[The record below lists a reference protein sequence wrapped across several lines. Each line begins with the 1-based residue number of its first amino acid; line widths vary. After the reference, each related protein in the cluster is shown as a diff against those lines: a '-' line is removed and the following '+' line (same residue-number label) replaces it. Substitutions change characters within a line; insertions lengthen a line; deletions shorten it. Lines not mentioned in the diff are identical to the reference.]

1 MKKETGFNELVRKV
15 RKELFGKGPE
25 RIHTSF
31 VDNLAISILY
41 GNLTQTEKFFAQE
54 PTGRQMVKDARTQMI
69 QKVYPTQFQPEIEQ
83 YMENKLLHLFTDID
97 VEQDVA
103 VSVFIFQNKI
113 NP

>member
-25 RIHTSF
+25 RIQTSF

-54 PTGRQMVKDARTQMI
+54 PNGRQMVKDARTQMI
-69 QKVYPTQFQPEIEQ
+69 QKVYPIKFQPEFEA
-83 YMENKLLHLFTDID
+83 YMDNKMLYLFTDIN

-103 VSVFIFQNKI
+103 VSVFVFQDKI